1 MPSKLLLRRF
11 SFSGALRDRQEEH
24 RQRKPQHDRNE
35 PSELGAVRT
44 VFDIQ
49 EPFQHVHRRDG
60 HDRCEQPFARPV
72 GQAGRRC
79 TSIGAWKFS

>member
-1 MPSKLLLRRF
+1 
-11 SFSGALRDRQEEH
+11 
-24 RQRKPQHDRNE
+24 
-35 PSELGAVRT
+35 